1 MEELIKRM
9 SEKLGIS
16 QEAARKAV
24 IMTADYLKYKLPDA
38 FDRQV
43 DVILGLPEVTEED
56 VKELGLFQI
65 P

>member
-1 MEELIKRM
+1 MEELIKRI

-16 QEAARKAV
+16 EEAARKAV
-24 IMTADYLKYKLPDA
+24 VMTADYLKYKLPDT

-43 DVILGLPEVTEED
+43 DIILGLPEVTEED